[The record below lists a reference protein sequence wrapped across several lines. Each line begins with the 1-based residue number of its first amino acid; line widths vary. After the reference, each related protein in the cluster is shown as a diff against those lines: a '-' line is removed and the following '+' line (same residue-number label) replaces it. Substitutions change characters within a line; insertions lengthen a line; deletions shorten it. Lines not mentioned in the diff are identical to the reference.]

1 MNVYDAYL
9 FTYLSLTYLLSISIF
24 RLISKHILVK
34 ILKIGLNQCPG
45 SAALT
50 TNQKLVGLTEL
61 SFSVSIFG

>member
-1 MNVYDAYL
+1 MYHAYL
-9 FTYLSLTYLLSISIF
+9 FTFLPLTYLLSISIF

-50 TNQKLVGLTEL
+50 TNQKLVGLAEL
-61 SFSVSIFG
+61 SFSMPVVG